1 MGLMIYWRTNPVEG
15 SVFTLDGTKKT
26 LFGYWW
32 YDYPDDVF
40 ENPDDAGIGKLFMYV
55 TDQMCTLKLESQEA
69 KKLVIKSR
77 FRTWFLDRKGPMRR
91 S

>member
-40 ENPDDAGIGKLFMYV
+40 ENPDDAGIGKLFKYV
-55 TDQMCTLKLESQEA
+55 TDQMCTLKLTSQEA
-69 KKLVIKSR
+69 KQLTIKSR
-77 FRTWFLDRKGPMRR
+77 FMELTLDRKNPTMKR
-91 S
+91 